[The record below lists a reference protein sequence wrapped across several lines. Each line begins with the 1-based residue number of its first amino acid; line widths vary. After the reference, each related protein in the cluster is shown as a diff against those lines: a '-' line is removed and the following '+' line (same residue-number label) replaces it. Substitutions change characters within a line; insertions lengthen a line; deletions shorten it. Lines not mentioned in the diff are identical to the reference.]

1 MTKDKFLKWCEDNAH
16 KFVIISYQGGAG
28 GVILYAN
35 PALDITSNVQER
47 L

>member
-1 MTKDKFLKWCEDNAH
+1 LGYSY
-16 KFVIISYQGGAG
+16 IINQGGAG